1 MKILGIDSALGF
13 CSAAVLDRNNSSKC
27 FNLEFESHSEML
39 IPIIQRVMQD
49 AELPFH
55 ALDLIAVTVGP
66 GSFTGLR
73 AGLSAAKGLGLA
85 LDIPVHGVTTL
96 EAVAFGAKSNSSNK
110 GSLNIAVALDTKR
123 DEIYFQN
130 FNANSIAKDK
140 AIAGSIKDIIKLL
153 PLGPLSLCGDA
164 AERLF
169 ANVPE
174 SRVENINC
182 LNNIGKPNAKY
193 VAKIAVNR
201 KENPLSA
208 SPFYINPATTK
219 QPKDKNITRP
229 WK

>member
-1 MKILGIDSALGF
+1 MKILGIDSTLGF
-13 CSAAVLDRNNSSKC
+13 CSAAVLDQNNSSKC
-27 FNLEFESHSEML
+27 FNLEFEGHSEML
-39 IPIIQRVMQD
+39 IPIIQKVMEEAD
-49 AELPFH
+49 LPFH
-55 ALDLIAVTVGP
+55 ELNLIAVTVGP

-96 EAVAFGAKSNSSNK
+96 EAVAFGARSKSLNK
-110 GSLNIAVALDTKR
+110 GSRNIAVALDTKR

-130 FNANSIAKDK
+130 FNAESIAKDK
-140 AIAGSIKDIIKLL
+140 AIAGSVKDIIELL

-169 ANVPE
+169 ANVPV
-174 SRVENINC
+174 SRVKNINC
-182 LNNIGKPNAKY
+182 LNNIGTPNAKY
-193 VAKIAVNR
+193 VAKIAVDR
-201 KENPLSA
+201 MENPLSA
-208 SPFYINPATTK
+208 SPLYINPAATK